1 VNHVNI
7 VMCDSTPTTTT
18 MPPKK
23 QPQHDQPRSGPP
35 KPDKK
40 GKGRRTH
47 QVRSLAALNPRK
59 KAATTRTHKVQL
71 LAAHSRREGHQE
83 PPLTHPVSGRQSLHL
98 PRKRLLP
105 KRGKSERRP
114 KRHMRHITQTS
125 SLTTLSE
132 MPQSTKLSS
141 CSGCRPGRVWMT
153 WLPHQ
158 ASAPVPAY
166 HGHHTV

>member
-1 VNHVNI
+1 VTQHQQQ
-7 VMCDSTPTTTT
+7 
-18 MPPKK
+18 
-23 QPQHDQPRSGPP
+23 QPCHLKSSHNVINHDQVHQSLIKWERAAVTT
-35 KPDKK
+35 
-40 GKGRRTH
+40 RTH
-47 QVRSLAALNPRK
+47 QVRSLAALNQRK

-83 PPLTHPVSGRQSLHL
+83 PPLTHPVSGRPSLRL

-105 KRGKSERRP
+105 KRGESERRL
-114 KRHMRHITQTS
+114 KRRMRHHAQTS
-125 SLTTLSE
+125 SLMTLSE
-132 MPQSTKLSS
+132 MPQSTKLSG

-166 HGHHTV
+166 HSHHVV